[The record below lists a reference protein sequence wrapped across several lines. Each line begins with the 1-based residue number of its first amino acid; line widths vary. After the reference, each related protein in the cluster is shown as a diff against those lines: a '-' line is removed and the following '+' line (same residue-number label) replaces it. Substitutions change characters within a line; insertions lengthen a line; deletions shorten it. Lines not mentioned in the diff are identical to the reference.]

1 MTTTVPDNPPPDDA
15 PSAAG
20 SADALAGRF
29 ETHRAHLR
37 CTAYRLL
44 GSLTE
49 ADDVVQDAWLRASRA
64 DMSAVDSLG
73 AWLTTIVARLCL
85 DRLRT
90 RTSRREDS
98 LDVVG
103 PDPVISDPAGSS
115 PEQEALL
122 ADSVGLA
129 MLIVLE
135 ALTPAERLAFV
146 LHDTLGF
153 PFEDIAPIVHR
164 NVEATRQLASR
175 ARRRVRGA
183 RASIDVPVA
192 RQWELVDAFLAA
204 ARDGDLEAL
213 VRVLDPNVVARAD
226 FGPGPAPLG
235 RSRVSRGVDEVAGQ
249 AMSFR
254 NLAPGARRVLVNGS
268 PGFFVTAGGRPFAVI
283 ELAFG
288 PGGITE
294 IDILLDPDRLARL
307 VLPGDT

>member
-1 MTTTVPDNPPPDDA
+1 MTATPPNPTTAD
-15 PSAAG
+15 G
-20 SADALAGRF
+20 ADALAGRF
-29 ETHRAHLR
+29 ETHRGHLR
-37 CTAYRLL
+37 STAYRLL

-64 DMSAVDSLG
+64 DTTAVDNFG

-98 LDVVG
+98 LDVVA

-146 LHDTLGF
+146 LHDTLGL
-153 PFEDIAPIVHR
+153 PFEQIAPIVQR

-175 ARRRVRGA
+175 ARRRIRGA
-183 RASIDVPVA
+183 RASIDVPLA

-204 ARDGDLEAL
+204 AREGDLEAL

-226 FGPGPAPLG
+226 FGPGRAPAG
-235 RSRVSRGVDEVAGQ
+235 RSQVSHGVREVGQQ

-254 NLAPGARRVLVNGS
+254 SLAPGARLVLVNGA
-268 PGFFVTAGGRPFAVI
+268 PGFFVTTGGKPYAVI

-307 VLPGDT
+307 ELPAEW

>member
-1 MTTTVPDNPPPDDA
+1 MTKRPRTPT
-15 PSAAG
+15 PSTP
-20 SADALAGRF
+20 ADALAGRF
-29 ETHRAHLR
+29 EAHRAHLR
-37 CTAYRLL
+37 GTAHRLL
-44 GSLTE
+44 GSLAE

-64 DMSAVDSLG
+64 DTSVVDNLG

-90 RTSRREDS
+90 RTARREDS
-98 LDVVG
+98 LDFVA
-103 PDPVISDPAGSS
+103 PDPVITDPAGSS

-135 ALTPAERLAFV
+135 ALSPAERLAFV
-146 LHDTLGF
+146 LHDTLGL
-153 PFEDIAPIVHR
+153 PFEEIAPIVQR

-183 RASIDVPVA
+183 RASIDVPLK

-204 ARDGDLEAL
+204 ARDGNLDAL

-226 FGPGPAPLG
+226 FGPTPSALG
-235 RSRVSRGVDEVAGQ
+235 RSRVSHGVHEVAQQ

-254 NLAPGARRVLVNGS
+254 NFAPGARLVLVNGA
-268 PGFFVTAGGRPFAVI
+268 PGFLVSTGGKPYAVI

-294 IDILLDPDRLARL
+294 IDILLDPDRLAGL
-307 VLPGDT
+307 AVGGQLATHP

>member
-1 MTTTVPDNPPPDDA
+1 MTSPTTPGSGGDRLDVL
-15 PSAAG
+15 AA
-20 SADALAGRF
+20 RF
-29 ETHRAHLR
+29 EAHRR
-37 CTAYRLL
+37 KMRGTAYRLL

-49 ADDVVQDAWLRASRA
+49 ADDVVQDAWLRVSRA
-64 DMSAVDSLG
+64 DTTAVENLG

-98 LDVVG
+98 LEFVA

-115 PEQEALL
+115 PEQETLL

-135 ALTPAERLAFV
+135 ALSPAERLAFV

-153 PFEDIAPIVHR
+153 PFEDIAPIVQR

-183 RASIDVPVA
+183 RASIDVPPA

-213 VRVLDPNVVARAD
+213 VRVLDPDVVARAD
-226 FGPGPAPLG
+226 FGPGRAPAG
-235 RSRVSRGVDEVAGQ
+235 RSQVSHGVDEVAEQ

-254 NLAPGARRVLVNGS
+254 NLAPGARRVLVNGA
-268 PGFFVTAGGRPFAVI
+268 PGFFVTAGGKPYAVI

-294 IDILLDPDRLARL
+294 IDILLDPERLARL
-307 VLPGDT
+307 DLPAEL